1 MSRRGARL
9 TIAVLFA
16 LACGAATWQ
25 YLRVDRALSRQ
36 LDGGVAF
43 EREARTFATAVV
55 ELRGAQQAYVAAG
68 QGGDFWTTRVTRDLA
83 SLRGRLDTLR
93 RSATAADALTQ
104 LDIAGTALDGFAR
117 VDRRARDYAVADQR
131 LLASDLIFG
140 DGLETTRSIAGAVD
154 AAREAE
160 AAFRSTGAR
169 RLRAQQQLLAGG
181 VSGLAMIFL
190 LILALAVP
198 PPPRPNAAELAPT
211 RLNEIAPPPEPRAI
225 LASRLFEPSPEA
237 VAPAVDLPAA
247 AELCVDL
254 ARVSDTE
261 QMPALLERMTRV
273 LDARGIVLWI
283 ADPDG
288 RELVPTVAHGYPA
301 ASIGRLGT
309 IQRDADNATAAA
321 FRESRVHTVKGD
333 RETNGAVVAP
343 LVTAGGC
350 IGVMAAEVRNLR
362 EQRDEVRA
370 IASIMA
376 AQLATLIGVTPVAQ
390 PHAKAN

>member
-25 YLRVDRALSRQ
+25 FFRVEHALSRQ
-36 LDGGVAF
+36 LDGAAAF
-43 EREARTFATAVV
+43 ERDARTFATAVV

-68 QGGDFWTTRVTRDLA
+68 QGTEFWTTRVTRDLA
-83 SLRGRLDTLR
+83 SLRTRLDALR
-93 RSATAADALTQ
+93 RSATTSDALTQ
-104 LDIAGTALDGFAR
+104 INAAETALDGLAR
-117 VDRRARDYAVADQR
+117 VDRRARDYAAANQR

-140 DGLETTRSIAGAVD
+140 DGFETTRSIAGAVD

-160 AAFRSTGAR
+160 AASRSTVAH
-169 RLRAQQQLLAGG
+169 RLRAEQQLLAAG

-190 LILALAVP
+190 LILALAGP
-198 PPPRPNAAELAPT
+198 PPQRPNAAELVPT
-211 RLNEIAPPPEPRAI
+211 RVNEIAPPAEPRTT
-225 LASRLFEPSPEA
+225 LAPRQVDPSPN
-237 VAPAVDLPAA
+237 VVVNLPAA
-247 AELCVDL
+247 ADLCVDL

-261 QMPALLERMTRV
+261 QMPALLERMTQV

-350 IGVMAAEVRNLR
+350 IGVMAAEVRNQR

-370 IASIMA
+370 VASILA
-376 AQLATLIGVTPVAQ
+376 AQLATLIGVAPVAQ